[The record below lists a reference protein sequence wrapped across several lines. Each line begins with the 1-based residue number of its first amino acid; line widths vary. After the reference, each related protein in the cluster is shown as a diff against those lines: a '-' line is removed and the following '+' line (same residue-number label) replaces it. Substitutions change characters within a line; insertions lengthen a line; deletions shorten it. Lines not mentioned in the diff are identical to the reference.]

1 MTTKTAKRKPLIPY
15 EAVRDKGLKN
25 WKVAQA
31 YLGLA
36 LEDGLDDF
44 LEALRNVAQ
53 AHGMSAVARRSGL
66 TRPALYKLLSPKGN
80 PHARSLWQVMEA
92 LGLRFELVTEHKK
105 AA

>member
-1 MTTKTAKRKPLIPY
+1 MTTKNARQKLLVPY
-15 EAVRDKGLKN
+15 ESVRDQGLKN

-31 YLGLA
+31 YLHLS
-36 LEDGLDDF
+36 LQDGLDTF

-53 AHGMSAVARRSGL
+53 AHGMSAVARKARL

-92 LGLRFELVTEHKK
+92 LDVHFEVVVENKK